1 VERAERAER
10 AEMVLPMI
18 KRSGLEPER
27 VRKAIMKEVYRVKVR
42 EELSCFRRAQE
53 IKQVQCLSCGR
64 IFSKEA
70 SLRHIPICETLR
82 SKAEKSIA
90 LHKKK
95 TPLANSLFQHSF
107 NRSAEGHKKSRSL
120 MQEHEVSTA
129 PIQAIPP
136 E

>member
-1 VERAERAER
+1 
-10 AEMVLPMI
+10 
-18 KRSGLEPER
+18 
-27 VRKAIMKEVYRVKVR
+27 MKEVYRVKVR

-53 IKQVQCLSCGR
+53 IKQVQCVSCGR

-95 TPLANSLFQHSF
+95 TLANSLFQHSF

-120 MQEHEVSTA
+120 MQEHEVATA
-129 PIQAIPP
+129 PIQAIPA